1 MQTEEKFSTKIE
13 EENRG
18 FDKITLKLLRNRFY
32 VEQIPGFT
40 NVENFGYS
48 DLQKKVKNDKTIE
61 NKGKNDCGKLC
72 GKCE

>member
-40 NVENFGYS
+40 NVENLGYS

-61 NKGKNDCGKLC
+61 NKGKNDRGKLC